1 MPDQKCTWDFE
12 QAVLPH
18 LDAAYNLARWLVAD
32 AHEAED
38 VVQDACMRALAAFGQ
53 YRGGDPR
60 AWLTVTARHKAYD
73 MLRREAARPGKE
85 LAAAGDGARVAP
97 DVAPEVLEMA
107 EPDSVVRTAVNRR
120 LEIDRP

>member
-1 MPDQKCTWDFE
+1 
-12 QAVLPH
+12 
-18 LDAAYNLARWLVAD
+18 
-32 AHEAED
+32 
-38 VVQDACMRALAAFGQ
+38 
-53 YRGGDPR
+53 
-60 AWLTVTARHKAYD
+60 